1 MVGAATAVAN
11 GLVSAGGCK
20 AKEGGT
26 TAATTV
32 AAVPDDDV
40 DAFAAALQECIRSGE
55 VCLTHCMARFVAG
68 DASLG
73 PCAKTVREMISV
85 CRTSLTLALADSS
98 HLPTAAKLCS
108 EVCKDCAAECDKH
121 AKMHAVC
128 AECAAACRKTIAAAQ
143 PVAAA

>member
-26 TAATTV
+26 TAAATL
-32 AAVPDDDV
+32 AEVPDNDV
-40 DAFAAALQECIRSGE
+40 DAFAAALQGCLRSGE
-55 VCLTHCMARFVAG
+55 ICLTHCMALFVAG
-68 DASLG
+68 DAALG

-85 CRTSLTLALADSS
+85 CRASLTLALADSS
-98 HLPTAAKLCS
+98 HLPTAAKLCI
-108 EVCKDCAAECDKH
+108 EVCNDCAVECEKH
-121 AKMHAVC
+121 AKMHRIC
-128 AECAAACRKTIAAAQ
+128 AECARECRETIAVAR